1 MLIGP
6 LPWPGALR
14 RVRALWLAAPLVQ
27 IALPDS
33 AGAQDRP
40 VEVPETIVE
49 AGKVQGLP
57 VGSFIAFP
65 RVNFDLRG
73 DSNIYDQRNE
83 RSDVVAVVRPSLRLE
98 SDFARHALRLDAAAE
113 GRRYFDTP
121 AENSNQWALEGSGR
135 LDFADRF
142 VLDGDVGVAR
152 RIERR
157 GTFGDQF
164 FTDRPVSYRELSAGA
179 RLSRRGGIIEWQA
192 GIDTEDLNYR
202 DARQGGVRAD
212 QTFRDVR
219 RDAATLRVDYRR
231 AGRLGLFARVMG
243 IRLDYDIQRGR
254 NSRGFSVLGGVN
266 YRVTDLVRVEAGLG
280 YVRQDTRDSRFADI
294 GALDY
299 HLNVDWTPDARLRLQ
314 LRADRRVERSPLAI
328 GAAVLQSTVSAQGTL
343 ALGSRTLLGLEAGL
357 LRNRYD
363 GFDRRETRLFAE
375 ASLRHFVAPG
385 IAAFAAVSG
394 RRQRGSGTAP
404 REYDGGTARIGVTFA
419 I

>member
-6 LPWPGALR
+6 MPWLR
-14 RVRALWLAAPLVQ
+14 AMRRARALWLAGPLVQ
-27 IALPDS
+27 IVLPDGAS
-33 AGAQDRP
+33 AQDRP
-40 VEVPETIVE
+40 VEVPETLVD
-49 AGKVQGLP
+49 AGRAKGLP
-57 VGSFIAFP
+57 VGEFVAFP
-65 RVNFDLRG
+65 RVNFDFRA
-73 DSNIYDQRNE
+73 DSNIYDQRNG
-83 RSDVVAVVRPSLRLE
+83 RSDVIAVARPSLRLE
-98 SDFARHALRLDAAAE
+98 SNFARHALRLDAAAE

-135 LDFADRF
+135 LDFAERF

-164 FTDRPVSYRELSAGA
+164 FTDRPVSYRELSAGV
-179 RLSRRGGIIEWQA
+179 RLSRRGGVIEWQA

-202 DARQGGVRAD
+202 DARQGGVRID
-212 QTFRDVR
+212 QSFRDVR
-219 RDAATLRVDYRR
+219 RDAATVRVDYRR

-243 IRLDYDIQRGR
+243 IRLDYDLQRGR
-254 NSRGFSVLGGVN
+254 NSRGFSILGGVN
-266 YRVTDLVRVEAGLG
+266 YRITDLVRIEAGLG
-280 YVRQDTRDSRFADI
+280 YVRQDTRDARFADI
-294 GALDY
+294 GAIDY
-299 HLNVDWTPDARLRLQ
+299 HLSLDWTPDAQLRVQ

-328 GAAVLQSTVSAQGTL
+328 GAAVLQSKVAAQGTL
-343 ALGSRTLLGLEAGL
+343 ALGSRTLLGFEAGL
-357 LRNRYD
+357 LRNRYE

-394 RRQRGSGTAP
+394 RRQRGSGFAP
-404 REYDGGTARIGVTFA
+404 REYDGATARVGVTFA